1 MIQIFNH
8 TLGINNMSMFD
19 DKTRKKKSIY
29 DTKFLKTNETGG
41 HPKYLHANTP
51 HISFFFL
58 SRKVL
63 PVVLF
68 VLEYSVRQTKRQHF
82 PVAFY
87 VLPAKKG
94 LRHLDQ

>member
-1 MIQIFNH
+1 MTKQE
-8 TLGINNMSMFD
+8 
-19 DKTRKKKSIY
+19 KKKSIY

-51 HISFFFL
+51 HISFFFNPEKYYQ
-58 SRKVL
+58 SSC
-63 PVVLF
+63 LF
-68 VLEYSVRQTKRQHF
+68 LNILYDKPRDSISLWL
-82 PVAFY
+82 FY